1 MGFNVTHPDTVN
13 IQKIQDNDPQRM
25 NPDDYGDA
33 LTFPLV
39 PDAG

>member
-1 MGFNVTHPDTVN
+1 MGFNVTDPDIVN

-25 NPDDYGDA
+25 NPNDFGDA
-33 LTFPLV
+33 LTFLLV